1 MFGHM
6 RTHEGHRARFEGRPS
21 GRRGLGRLLVLGLL
35 AAVAVRAIAG
45 HHAGHARQEAWHA

>member
-45 HHAGHARQEAWHA
+45 HHAGHARQQAWHA